1 MTTIAR
7 QPSLQDFTSMNL
19 PNKALQTAYYQALNG
34 NISYGG
40 SNVPVYDIVPDGA
53 DYPYIVFVSQNTVE
67 DVTKD
72 DFGYEIVFELD
83 VVTGFE
89 GSFGGKS
96 QGYDI
101 AQDVINAIR
110 TRTANYLSLDG
121 YTMVTTTLDSSFV
134 LQEDYETFILY
145 INKIRFRHKIQEN

>member
-1 MTTIAR
+1 
-7 QPSLQDFTSMNL
+7 MNL

-34 NISYGG
+34 NISHGG
-40 SNVPVYDIVPDGA
+40 SNVPVYDIPKDA

-96 QGYDI
+96 QAYDI
-101 AQDVINAIR
+101 SDDVVQAIR
-110 TRTANYLSLDG
+110 TRTANYLSLSG
-121 YTMVTTTLDSSFV
+121 FTMITTTLDSSLI
-134 LQEDYETFILY
+134 LQEDYENYVLY
-145 INKIRFRHKIQEN
+145 INKLRFRHKIQEN

>member
-1 MTTIAR
+1 MTAIAR
-7 QPSLQDFTSMNL
+7 QPSLLDFTSMNL

-40 SNVPVYDIVPDGA
+40 SNVPVYDIVPKDA
-53 DYPYIVFVSQNTVE
+53 DYPFIVFVSQNTIE

-72 DFGYEIVFELD
+72 DFGTEIVFELD

-96 QGYDI
+96 QAYDI
-101 AQDVINAIR
+101 SNDVVQAIR
-110 TRTANYLSLDG
+110 TRTANYLSLSG
-121 YTMVTTTLDSSFV
+121 FTMITTTLDSSLI
-134 LQEDYETFILY
+134 LQEDYENYVLY
-145 INKIRFRHKIQEN
+145 INKLRFRHKIQEN